1 MDSPVRLSED
11 RELARRLLSL
21 VPEFPT
27 VTWGRDELRT
37 GDMWNSNSLVSWLL
51 ARSDH
56 DTDRIHPPQGGR
68 APGWLAGLVV
78 AARQSDPPL
87 TGRSDEGTL
96 GPESMSFGP
105 DAAPYGSSSLE
116 LKDVRERTL
125 NEMEKTMKC
134 AVVPELGARLEIRDV
149 PVPQPGPGQ
158 VLVKIEASGLCHTD
172 IHAARGDWPVKPKMP
187 LVPGH
192 EGVGTVVTVGEGDF
206 PVVVGDRVALP
217 WLGRACGHCR
227 YCITGWET
235 YCATPEYMGYTI
247 DGSYAEFAIGYAS
260 HVVKVPDGVSSFDA
274 APITCAGVTTYKA
287 LKVARP
293 QPGETA
299 MIVGIGGLGHLALQY
314 AKIFGTRTVAV
325 DVEDQKLQ
333 LAKDLGADHVIDARG
348 DQQAETDALGGVDV
362 AVVTVP
368 SPAAMRA
375 AHASLNPNGRLV
387 LVGLPADN
395 RLELPVF
402 ETVLKGISVIGSL
415 VGTRNDL
422 AECFQFHA
430 EGRTQVIAETRQLED
445 VNECFEEV
453 LAGHVPARL
462 VFDLS

>member
-1 MDSPVRLSED
+1 M
-11 RELARRLLSL
+11 
-21 VPEFPT
+21 
-27 VTWGRDELRT
+27 
-37 GDMWNSNSLVSWLL
+37 
-51 ARSDH
+51 
-56 DTDRIHPPQGGR
+56 
-68 APGWLAGLVV
+68 
-78 AARQSDPPL
+78 
-87 TGRSDEGTL
+87 
-96 GPESMSFGP
+96 
-105 DAAPYGSSSLE
+105 
-116 LKDVRERTL
+116 ERT
-125 NEMEKTMKC
+125 MKA
-134 AVVPELGARLEIRDV
+134 AVVPEFGARLEILDV
-149 PVPQPGPGQ
+149 PVPRPGPGQ

-192 EGVGTVVTVGEGDF
+192 EGVGTIVAVGDGDL
-206 PVVVGDRVALP
+206 PVGVGDRVALP

-235 YCATPEYMGYTI
+235 YCVTPEFMGYTI

-274 APITCAGVTTYKA
+274 APITCAGVTTYKG

-325 DVEDQKLQ
+325 DVEDEKLQ
-333 LAKDLGADHVIDARG
+333 VAKDLGADHVIDARG
-348 DQQAETDALGGVDV
+348 DQLAETQALGGVDV

-387 LVGLPADN
+387 LIGLPADN
-395 RLELPVF
+395 KLELPVF
-402 ETVLKGISVIGSL
+402 ETVLRGISVIGSL

-422 AECFQFHA
+422 AECFQMHA
-430 EGRTQVIAETRQLED
+430 EGRTRVIAEPRQLED

-453 LAGHVPARL
+453 LAGRVPARL
-462 VFDLS
+462 VFDLT